1 MARSVTLPIAILLNR
16 YLRRIGVR
24 IDGLTLQNRLDEHP
38 MPGSLRSVNDVLT
51 DLGLDCTTVRLTA
64 EELAE
69 IPSPYLVTLRTEEDS
84 LSVVER
90 YDNREVTLRSGHGKK
105 TQLHTATFLAL
116 WEGIVFGAE
125 TDGTV
130 RPAPQRQYRLRQA
143 LFFLER
149 NLYTFFLFGAVL
161 LLCIGSA
168 AFIHS
173 AQLAL
178 LAALKAQGM
187 LVAGAILYKTYFAP
201 TTLSSICQAGK
212 RVDCNAVL
220 HSKAATVGGWVSLS
234 ELAFAYFF
242 STLLGCMLPDPGTV
256 LAIASAA
263 AAGFMLFSIVW
274 QLSKKTMC
282 SLCMAVDLIIAGEL
296 AVTFL
301 WPQALTPVGLLP
313 HFLLLALLF
322 TTILSGTMICRKLF
336 GSVRKEEALQ
346 RKNDR
351 LLAATALFDTLLT
364 ASYPMPDA
372 SGYEPMRSPVHGG
385 HILTVIMNPSC
396 PKCGKLHY
404 ELMRMENMA
413 VQLILAVQPGDD
425 RSRQAALQFLSLY
438 RTRGWEAVSI
448 ALDRW
453 YETGRLPAVPVIE
466 EARGMLQ
473 LHSNYCSRI
482 RLHGTPE
489 VGIGGRRLP
498 DFYDV
503 TELRVLVG

>member
-1 MARSVTLPIAILLNR
+1 MARSVTLPIATLLNR

-24 IDGLTLQNRLDEHP
+24 IDGLTLLGRLDEHP
-38 MPGSLRSVNDVLT
+38 MPGSLRSVSDVLT

-69 IPSPYLVTLRTEEDS
+69 IPPPYLVTLRTEEDS
-84 LSVVER
+84 LSMVER
-90 YDNREVTLRSGHGKK
+90 YDNRQVTLRTGHGKK

-125 TDGTV
+125 TDGAV
-130 RPAPQRQYRLRQA
+130 RRAPQTQYRFRQA

-149 NLYTFFLFGAVL
+149 NLYTLFLFGAVL
-161 LLCIGSA
+161 LLCIGSS

-178 LAALKAQGM
+178 LAGLKALGM
-187 LVAGAILYKTYFAP
+187 LVAGAILYKTHFAP
-201 TTLSSICQAGK
+201 TAMSSICQAGK

-220 HSKAATVGGWVSLS
+220 NSKAATVGGWVSLG

-242 STLLGCMLPDPGTV
+242 STLIGCMLPGAVTV
-256 LAIASAA
+256 LAMGSAA
-263 AAGFMLFSIVW
+263 AAGFMLYSIVW
-274 QLSKKTMC
+274 QLSKKKMC

-301 WPQALTPVGLLP
+301 WPNALTSVGLLP

-322 TTILSGTMICRKLF
+322 STILSGTMICRKLF

-351 LLAATALFDTLLT
+351 LLAASALFDTLLT
-364 ASYPMPDA
+364 ASDTIPDA
-372 SGYEPMRSPVHGG
+372 SEYEPMRSPERSG

-396 PKCGKLHY
+396 PKCGKLHR
-404 ELMRMENMA
+404 ELMRMEDMA
-413 VQLILAVQPGDD
+413 IQLVMAVQPGDD

-438 RTRGWEAVSI
+438 HTQGWEAVSA
-448 ALDRW
+448 ALEHW
-453 YETGRLPAVPVIE
+453 YETGRLPAVPVVE
-466 EARGMLQ
+466 ETPGMLQ
-473 LHSNYCSRI
+473 LHSDYCSRV
-482 RLHGTPE
+482 RLRGTPE
-489 VGIGGRRLP
+489 VGIDGRRLP

-503 TELRVLVG
+503 NELSILVG